1 MLKKLF
7 NIMKKNVKEE
17 KKENQE
23 TEIKIS
29 KKLELEYE
37 NEVLSG
43 KIISNNNEE
52 KINEIENEG
61 NNCSLAISIDEA
73 NSTDKSE
80 NQTSE
85 DIGIEDVICFEQEED
100 ECKDIEEIQHV
111 YAELSKED
119 EEYIKD
125 IKIKRGKSIR
135 AIDVY
140 SEDVQNFKT
149 HAECSKKLKIPMNY
163 IKENLKYGYTDYL
176 GQAINYLSEELKLDT
191 DRDSSYLESNK
202 TPMELFNSLNDKIFT
217 TKMSEYKR
225 EEILCSEK
233 IEPVKMHYKFE
244 CIDEEYDE
252 YFKKYKSIIKRG
264 GKKRVELVDKKGEVI
279 ERFKS
284 LDDCANY
291 LNKEKNEVV
300 DMLKYKDTKIGRYE
314 IRYSLRGL

>member
-17 KKENQE
+17 KKESE
-23 TEIKIS
+23 EIEFKTRRLEPKI
-29 KKLELEYE
+29 E
-37 NEVLSG
+37 NEVLDVET
-43 KIISNNNEE
+43 KNNEV
-52 KINEIENEG
+52 EG
-61 NNCSLAISIDEA
+61 EESNCSLDISVDDVNTKDVTVEATVCLDKVEKECDE
-73 NSTDKSE
+73 KE
-80 NQTSE
+80 NELEENTQYIHVELS
-85 DIGIEDVICFEQEED
+85 EED
-100 ECKDIEEIQHV
+100 R
-111 YAELSKED
+111 
-119 EEYIKD
+119 EYIKD

-140 SEDVQNFKT
+140 SEEVKEFKT
-149 HAECSKKLKIPMNY
+149 HSECSKKLKIPMDY

-176 GQAINYLSEELKLDT
+176 GQAINYLREELKLDT
-191 DRDSSYLESNK
+191 DGESSYLESSK
-202 TPMELFNSLNDKIFT
+202 TPMELFNGLNNKIFT

-233 IEPVKMHYKFE
+233 IEPLKMHYKFE

-252 YFKKYKSIIKRG
+252 YFTKYKSIIKRG

-300 DMLKYKDTKIGRYE
+300 DMLKYKDTKVGRYE